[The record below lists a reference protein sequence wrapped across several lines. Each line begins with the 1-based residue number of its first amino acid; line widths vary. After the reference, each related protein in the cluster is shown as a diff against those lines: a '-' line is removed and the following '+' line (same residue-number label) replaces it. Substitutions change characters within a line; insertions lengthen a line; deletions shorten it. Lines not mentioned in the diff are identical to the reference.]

1 MESGEGREVNTAK
14 ITGFKYFLG
23 YFCLLA
29 AVIFAMNLIFKH
41 QESTGHV
48 LAVSSVTAAV
58 IYVVRRTNFFD

>member
-14 ITGFKYFLG
+14 MSGLKYFLG

-29 AVIFAMNLIFKH
+29 AVSFAMNLIFKH

-48 LAVSSVTAAV
+48 LAVSSVTAAR
-58 IYVVRRTNFFD
+58 YLCDAANELF